1 MHSIRNRFRNAY
13 YRGMGSYPAVLNGS
27 RFRVDPYH
35 INFWKEAAAAR
46 WEPHTFPLLAHYL
59 GKDSLYCDVG
69 AWIGPT
75 VIYAATRCRQVV
87 CFEPDPV
94 AYRFL
99 QWNIALNNLT
109 NISSFS
115 VALSDRIGV
124 QRMASFSG
132 NLGESSTSLLSQQSS
147 GTATTGVDVLTLDW
161 STFSAAFALGRIDL
175 LKIDIEGGEFALVPR
190 LSDYLRKYKPVV
202 FLSTHAPYLDENKR
216 EPAMAAIADV
226 MSIYRHCLDENRRP
240 LGAAHLTSGEAATK
254 FRSYIF
260 TD

>member
-1 MHSIRNRFRNAY
+1 M
-13 YRGMGSYPAVLNGS
+13 
-27 RFRVDPYH
+27 
-35 INFWKEAAAAR
+35 
-46 WEPHTFPLLAHYL
+46 
-59 GKDSLYCDVG
+59 
-69 AWIGPT
+69 
-75 VIYAATRCRQVV
+75 
-87 CFEPDPV
+87 

-132 NLGESSTSLLSQQSS
+132 NLGESSTSLLSPQPTETTT
-147 GTATTGVDVLTLDW
+147 TAVDVLTLDW
-161 STFSAAFALGRIDL
+161 STFSTAFALGKIDL
-175 LKIDIEGGEFALVPR
+175 MKIDIEGGEFALVPR
-190 LSDYLRKYKPVV
+190 LAAYLREYKPVV

-240 LGAAHLTSGEAATK
+240 LSKAHLTSGEAATQ